1 MVLGRYTER
10 AQRVI
15 ILAQEEARKRQ
26 ETVVGTEHLLLGLL
40 REGEGVAVK
49 VLQALGVDLE
59 RARGEVERLIGSGGT
74 GRPQGPVEGVV
85 LTPRAKKVLMELA
98 PREAQGLGHN
108 YVGTEH
114 LLLALLREGEG
125 IAAKALE
132 GMGVDLER
140 ARSLV
145 VQLLGGQ
152 QAAPGFWAAL
162 AGPGQPGQAAPGQ
175 AAAGRRGA
183 AASKTATLDQYGRD
197 LTALAREGKL
207 DPVIGREKEIER
219 VIQILSRR
227 TKNNPA
233 LIGEPGVGKTA
244 IAEGLAQRIVE
255 NRVPEV
261 LKDRRVVTLDL
272 ASLVAG
278 SKYRGEFEER
288 LKKVMN
294 EIRTSAGEIILFI
307 DELHT
312 IVGAGAA
319 EGAIDA
325 SNILKPALARGE
337 LQCIGATTLDEYRK
351 HVEKDPALERRFQPI
366 MVEEPSVD
374 ETLAILRGL
383 RDRYEVHHGV
393 EITDEAIDAAVRLSD
408 RFVADRFLPD
418 KAIDLIDEAG
428 SRVRLRAFTAPP
440 DLKRLEEEIERVAR
454 EKEAAV
460 SGQEFEKAAALR
472 DREREL
478 RERLS
483 ADKKEWKEK
492 KVEPKSVVTAEDIAH
507 IVSSWTGIPVTRLEV
522 EESERLLRLEDIL
535 HEQVIDQT
543 DAVKAVARAVRRAR
557 AGLKDPRRPIG
568 SFIFLGPTG
577 TGKTHLALALA
588 EALFGDRDAVIR
600 IDMSEYMERHN
611 VSRLVGAP
619 PGYVG
624 YEEGG
629 QLTEAVRR
637 RPYSVVLFD
646 EIDKAHPEAFNILLQ
661 ILEDGRLTDAQGRSV
676 DFRNTVVVMT
686 ANIGAHLVTKEG
698 ALGFRAADRAAA
710 IDYEAMKE
718 KLMEQV
724 KREFRPEFLNRVDE
738 IIVFRPL
745 EMEHLVK
752 IVGLMLRDVSERLG
766 EMGLELEVTD
776 RAKERLAEEGNDPT
790 YGARPLRRAVVRL
803 VEDPLS
809 EEYLKG
815 RFKSGDRVQVDYDA
829 DKGFV
834 FTPAGKARET
844 AAAPATPNSSPKKSS
859 GGKPSAGLRKEP
871 PKSTSDGSPATGR

>member
-1 MVLGRYTER
+1 MLGRYTER

-15 ILAQEEARKRQ
+15 VLAQEEARKRQ
-26 ETVVGTEHLLLGLL
+26 ETVVGTEHILLGLL

-49 VLQALGVDLE
+49 VLQALGVDLD
-59 RARGEVERLIGSGGT
+59 RARAEVERLIGAGGA

-85 LTPRAKKVLMELA
+85 LTPRAKKIVMELA

-145 VQLLGGQ
+145 IQLLGGY
-152 QAAPGFWAAL
+152 QAAPGFWASV
-162 AGPGQPGQAAPGQ
+162 AGAPGQ
-175 AAAGRRGA
+175 GATVPPQAPGGRRAG
-183 AASKTATLDQYGRD
+183 ASKTPTLDQYGRD

-219 VIQILSRR
+219 VIQVLSRR

-261 LKDRRVVTLDL
+261 LRDRRVVTLDL

-288 LKKVMN
+288 LKRVMN
-294 EIRTSAGEIILFI
+294 DIRASAGEIILFI

-312 IVGAGAA
+312 LVGAGAA

-366 MVEEPSVD
+366 IVEEPTVE

-383 RDRYEVHHGV
+383 RDRYEAHHGV
-393 EITDEAIDAAVRLSD
+393 TITDEAIEAAVRLSD

-440 DLKRLEEEIERVAR
+440 DLKQLEQEIEQVAR
-454 EKEAAV
+454 EKDAAV
-460 SGQEFEKAAALR
+460 QSQEFEKAAKLR

-478 RERLS
+478 REKLR
-483 ADKKEWKEK
+483 AGRQEWKEK
-492 KVEPKSVVTAEDIAH
+492 KVEPKSLVTAEDVAQ

-522 EESERLLRLEDIL
+522 EESKRLLGLEDVL
-535 HEQVIDQT
+535 HEQVIDQE
-543 DAVKAVARAVRRAR
+543 DAVRAVARAVRRAR
-557 AGLKDPRRPIG
+557 AGLKDPRRPTG
-568 SFIFLGPTG
+568 SFLFLGPTG
-577 TGKTHLALALA
+577 TGKTHLALVLA
-588 EALFGDRDAVIR
+588 EALFGNRDAVIR

-637 RPYSVVLFD
+637 RPYSVVLLD

-661 ILEDGRLTDAQGRSV
+661 ILEDGRLTDAQGRTV

-698 ALGFRAADRAAA
+698 GLGFRATDRTAA
-710 IDYEAMKE
+710 IDYEVMKQR
-718 KLMEQV
+718 LMDQV
-724 KREFRPEFLNRVDE
+724 KREFRPEFLNRIDE

-745 EMEHLVK
+745 TVEHLVK
-752 IVGLMLRDVSERLG
+752 IVDLMLKDVAERLG
-766 EMGLELEVTD
+766 DMGLELEVTD
-776 RAKERLAEEGNDPT
+776 RVKAKLAEEGNDPT

-815 RFKSGDRVQVDYDA
+815 RFKAGQRVRVDYDPE
-829 DKGFV
+829 KGFT
-834 FTPAGKARET
+834 FEDAGPAKRPPASGGNGGGERAGRGTPAAGGGRE
-844 AAAPATPNSSPKKSS
+844 
-859 GGKPSAGLRKEP
+859 R
-871 PKSTSDGSPATGR
+871 PKSTKDGPTATQR